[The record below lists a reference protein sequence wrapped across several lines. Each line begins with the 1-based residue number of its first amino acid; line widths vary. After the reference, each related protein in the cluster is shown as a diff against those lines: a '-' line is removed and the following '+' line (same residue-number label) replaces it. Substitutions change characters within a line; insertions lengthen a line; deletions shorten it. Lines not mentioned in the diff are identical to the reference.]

1 MGSKRSEL
9 SRAERLRQI
18 EDALYAAAPAGLSVA
33 DLVRRFRIHRTTVW
47 RDLRS
52 LERDGVPLWNDG
64 NRFGILR
71 ERYVSRVRLT
81 LNEATAL
88 FLAARLLSR
97 YADAHNPH
105 VASGIEKLAAA
116 MPRDLIQQHMRL
128 AATMVRG
135 RREHPGQ
142 TRVFECLTEA
152 WAERRRV
159 RLWQTCL
166 EAPANPRL
174 FDPYFIEP
182 SGAGYSLYVIGYD
195 HTRADVRTFHVGRLA
210 KVELTDTRFE
220 PRPEIDL
227 YALLTR
233 AWAINWGGGGL
244 VHRVRLRF
252 PPGRITTRVKASE
265 WHLSQEIVDQ
275 PDGGCVFAV
284 TVGDWVEMLPFILQ
298 WGGDCEVLE
307 PPALREEVA
316 RKVRAAAAL
325 YSPVPA

>member
-1 MGSKRSEL
+1 MGAKRSEL
-9 SRAERLRQI
+9 SRVERLRQI

-47 RDLRS
+47 RDLRA
-52 LERDGVPLWNDG
+52 LEREGVPLWSDD

-71 ERYVSRVRLT
+71 ERYVSRVRLN

-88 FLAARLLSR
+88 FLAARLLTR
-97 YADAHNPH
+97 YADANNPH
-105 VASGIEKLAAA
+105 VASGIDKLAAA

-135 RREHPGQ
+135 RREQPGQ
-142 TRVFECLTEA
+142 TRVLEGLTEA

-159 RLWQTCL
+159 RLWQFCPD
-166 EAPANPRL
+166 PAAGPRL

-182 SGAGYSLYVIGYD
+182 SGTGYSLYVIGYD

-210 KVELTDTRFE
+210 KVELTEVRFE

-233 AWAINWGGGGL
+233 AWAINWGVDG
-244 VHRVRLRF
+244 VVRRVRLRF
-252 PPGRITTRVKASE
+252 PPGRITARVKASE

-275 PDGGCVFAV
+275 PDGGCVLAV
-284 TVGDWVEMLPFILQ
+284 TVGDWIEMLPFILQ

-307 PPALREEVA
+307 PRDLRDEVA

-325 YSPVPA
+325 YTPAET